1 MIGRLQVISPDAGV
15 VGPVLLLNILV
26 VVLGLCIGANR
37 SSHAAQ
43 CAIAENRYQA
53 RYSRIG
59 RRDPARCLTR
69 QGPSSPTTHKDMSV
83 KRRSQ
88 QPLAFTPAS
97 PDRLCRTARCHNT

>member
-1 MIGRLQVISPDAGV
+1 MADQLLSYVIC
-15 VGPVLLLNILV
+15 LV
-26 VVLGLCIGANR
+26 MDVRHDC
-37 SSHAAQ
+37 
-43 CAIAENRYQA
+43 
-53 RYSRIG
+53 RIG